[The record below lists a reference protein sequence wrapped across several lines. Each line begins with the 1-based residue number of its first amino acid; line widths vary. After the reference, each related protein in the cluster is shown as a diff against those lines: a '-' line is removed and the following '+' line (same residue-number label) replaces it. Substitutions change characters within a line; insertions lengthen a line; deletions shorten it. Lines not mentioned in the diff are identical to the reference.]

1 MSFDLIIKNG
11 TVILENEARVVDIAV
26 KGGKIAAIGQDL
38 GDAKEVMDASGLV
51 VSPGMVD
58 AHTHISEPGRSHW
71 EGYETGTRAAAKGG
85 ITTMIEMPLN
95 QLPATVDRASIEL
108 KFDAAKGKLTIDAAQ
123 LGGLVSYNIDRLH
136 ELDEVGVVGFK
147 CFVATCGD
155 RGIDNDFRDVN
166 DWQFFKG
173 AQKLG
178 ELGQPVLVHCENAL
192 ICDALG
198 EEAKREGRVTAHD
211 YVASRPV
218 FTEVEAIRRVL
229 YLAKV
234 AGCRLHVCHISS
246 PEGVEEVTR
255 ARQEGQDVTCESC
268 PHYFVLDTDQFEE
281 IGTLAKCSPPIR
293 DLENQKGMWEKLFNG
308 EIDCL
313 VSDHSPCPPE
323 MKAGNIMEA
332 WGGIAGLQNCMDV
345 MFDEAVQ
352 KRGMSLPMFGK
363 LMATN
368 AADIFGLQQKGRI
381 APGKDADF
389 VFIQP
394 NSSYVLTNDDLEY
407 RHKVS
412 PYVGRTIGAR
422 ITKTILRGD
431 VIYDIEQG
439 FLLRRKVNLSL
450 NISSNLAP
458 AMPVLAAGILRLR
471 CVYVQFCSEP
481 RKPVIRISVVFL
493 YFCNTVVVPP
503 TLLSAFQLPQSSL
516 LTLTQYA
523 FLATALACFAQAF
536 CGHRRAIME
545 GPGGLWWGTIL
556 TITLGEASRGT
567 PINDIATSLAVGI
580 ALSGVLTVLIGFSGL
595 GHRLARLFTPSVM
608 VLFMLMLGAQ
618 LTTIFFKGMLG
629 LPFGIADPNFKIQLP
644 PFALSVAVMCLVLG
658 MIIFLPQRFA
668 RYGLLVGTI
677 TGWLL
682 WYFCFPSSHSLSGEL
697 HWQWFP
703 LGSGGALSPGIILT
717 AVITGLVNISNT
729 YGAIRGT
736 DVFIRSRARG
746 IRVIVVAL
754 WRPDL

>member
-26 KGGKIAAIGQDL
+26 KDGKLLLSARIWAMQKTLWMRLVWWFRRAWLMRTPIFLNRVAATG
-38 GDAKEVMDASGLV
+38 KVMKPVL
-51 VSPGMVD
+51 
-58 AHTHISEPGRSHW
+58 RSS
-71 EGYETGTRAAAKGG
+71 KG

-234 AGCRLHVCHISS
+234 AGCRLHVCHVSS

-323 MKAGNIMEA
+323 MKAGNIMKA
-332 WGGIAGLQNCMDV
+332 WGGIAGLQSCMDV

-368 AADIFGLQQKGRI
+368 AADIFGLQQK
-381 APGKDADF
+381 A
-389 VFIQP
+389 
-394 NSSYVLTNDDLEY
+394 
-407 RHKVS
+407 VS
-412 PYVGRTIGAR
+412 PQERCR
-422 ITKTILRGD
+422 
-431 VIYDIEQG
+431 
-439 FLLRRKVNLSL
+439 
-450 NISSNLAP
+450 
-458 AMPVLAAGILRLR
+458 LRLH
-471 CVYVQFCSEP
+471 
-481 RKPVIRISVVFL
+481 
-493 YFCNTVVVPP
+493 
-503 TLLSAFQLPQSSL
+503 SA
-516 LTLTQYA
+516 
-523 FLATALACFAQAF
+523 
-536 CGHRRAIME
+536 E
-545 GPGGLWWGTIL
+545 
-556 TITLGEASRGT
+556 
-567 PINDIATSLAVGI
+567 
-580 ALSGVLTVLIGFSGL
+580 
-595 GHRLARLFTPSVM
+595 
-608 VLFMLMLGAQ
+608 
-618 LTTIFFKGMLG
+618 
-629 LPFGIADPNFKIQLP
+629 
-644 PFALSVAVMCLVLG
+644 
-658 MIIFLPQRFA
+658 
-668 RYGLLVGTI
+668 
-677 TGWLL
+677 
-682 WYFCFPSSHSLSGEL
+682 
-697 HWQWFP
+697 
-703 LGSGGALSPGIILT
+703 
-717 AVITGLVNISNT
+717 
-729 YGAIRGT
+729 
-736 DVFIRSRARG
+736 
-746 IRVIVVAL
+746 
-754 WRPDL
+754 